1 MAIFYL
7 PEVEFLQMHAETNR
21 KNSATEN
28 SIVTASAYIL
38 AIDQGTTST
47 RAILFDAA
55 CRARPQSEMAKLRGG
70 DRWLAFI
77 GADFVDDLQYA
88 LAIGAELHA
97 EFRHDAAVVDH
108 EVA

>member
-38 AIDQGTTST
+38 AIDQGTTAPARSCST
-47 RAILFDAA
+47 PHAGHALN
-55 CRARPQSEMAKLRGG
+55 LR
-70 DRWLAFI
+70 WPS
-77 GADFVDDLQYA
+77 
-88 LAIGAELHA
+88 
-97 EFRHDAAVVDH
+97 
-108 EVA
+108 